1 MLLRFPINGFNALRT
16 LLDPK
21 NIMANDH
28 IDAWIGQPEP
38 KK

>member
-1 MLLRFPINGFNALRT
+1 MAGFNSLRT

-28 IDAWIGQPEP
+28 IDACFGQTENR
-38 KK
+38 K